1 MAEKEKIQLDVVTP
15 EKLVY
20 SGKIDLLEGPAMDG
34 LIGILPKHAPLVTG
48 MKIGVVRI
56 VNEGEETEIAISDGF
71 MEVLP
76 DKVSLV
82 VRTAELPDMIDIER
96 AESAKERAKER
107 MEKASD
113 RVEFAKAEAAYD
125 RAISRLKAAGHHDH
139 GYDRL

>member
-1 MAEKEKIQLDVVTP
+1 MAEQEKIQLDVVTP

-48 MKIGVVRI
+48 MSIGIVRI
-56 VNEGEETEIAISDGF
+56 VNDGEETEIAISDGF

-76 DKVSLV
+76 DRISLV

-96 AESAKERAKER
+96 AEAAKIRAEKK
-107 MEKASD
+107 MEKSSD
-113 RVEFAKAEAAYD
+113 QVE
-125 RAISRLKAAGHHDH
+125 
-139 GYDRL
+139 

>member
-48 MKIGVVRI
+48 MKIGIVRI
-56 VNEGEETEIAISDGF
+56 MNEGEETEIAISDGF

-76 DKVSLV
+76 DKISLV

-107 MEKASD
+107 MEEASD
-113 RVEFAKAEAAYD
+113 RVEFAKAEASYE
-125 RAISRLKAAGHHDH
+125 RAVSRLKAAGHHDH